1 MNVKNYLSQLG
12 YYEDL
17 VLMKNAE
24 ARHYMSLA
32 TTITVGSSN
41 LGTVVQA
48 SDISDRTGNYISAMV
63 DAQRQA
69 EEILDKYI
77 RLRLTIESQLEGLIE
92 KDEEGNVID
101 SELYTI
107 LHLHFL
113 QGVTFMDAADIMHR
127 SLRSV
132 FIIYK
137 KALAKFDELYSPDH

>member
-1 MNVKNYLSQLG
+1 MNVKNYLSQLK

-32 TTITVGSSN
+32 TAITVGTGN
-41 LGTVVQA
+41 LGTVIQN
-48 SDISDRTGNYISAMV
+48 SSITDRTGDYISAMV

-137 KALAKFDELYSPDH
+137 KALARFDELYSPDH